1 MSAPVHTLEA
11 ARAHLAAGR
20 AAEAE
25 AECAGLLRQNEGDV
39 HALHLLALIRA
50 QTGRLAEGAA
60 LLERAVALA
69 PDSPAAR
76 SDLGAMLIMLKR
88 AEAAET
94 HLRAAVALNPGSV
107 ETLVHLGNA
116 LHARGEFPGAEETY
130 RAALRLDPR
139 HVRALMSLGNLLHD
153 LRRPA
158 DALEF
163 LSAAAGLAPGAA
175 ATHLFLGNCLRDL
188 ARPDEAAASYRR
200 GLLIEPRNADL
211 NENLGHVLKAQG
223 HYAEAILCYRASGNP
238 FARALALECEL
249 RLGRTA
255 DFFAWLEAHAAEEAT
270 NLHSASLSAYASW
283 HLGRPDPHRF
293 CPEPLSRVRVVDR
306 YTAPADAAF
315 LQALIR
321 EGKQLATMWEPYGV
335 TTKQGFQSGGNIFA
349 HGYEALAQL
358 HADLVEELQRYRAA
372 LAPAGMALAERWP
385 AKMQLHGWFV
395 RLLTGGHQQSHNH
408 PIGWMSGCLYLQMPA
423 QAAAGEGAIEFSLDS
438 GGYPSLSDRPGP
450 TVLHQ
455 PKPGQVAFFPSSA
468 YHRTIPFRSDE
479 ERLCIAFDLLPE

>member
-1 MSAPVHTLEA
+1 MSVSENTLDA
-11 ARAHLAAGR
+11 ARAHLAGGR

-25 AECAGLLRQNEGDV
+25 AACIELLRQDDADV
-39 HALHLLALIRA
+39 HTLHLLALIRA
-50 QTGRLAEGAA
+50 QTGRVAEGAA
-60 LLERAVALA
+60 LLERVVGLA
-69 PDSPAAR
+69 PESAAAR
-76 SDLGAMLIMLKR
+76 SDLGAMLILLKR
-88 AEAAET
+88 PEAAEP
-94 HLRAAVALNPGSV
+94 HLLAAVALNPASV
-107 ETLVHLGNA
+107 EARVHLGNA
-116 LHARGEFPGAEETY
+116 LHARGEFKAAEEVY
-130 RAALRLDPR
+130 RAALQLAPR
-139 HVRALMSLGNLLHD
+139 HVRGLMSLGNLLHD

-163 LSAAAGLAPGAA
+163 LTAAAGQAPGAA

-188 ARPDEAAASYRR
+188 SRPDDAIASYRR
-200 GLLIEPRNADL
+200 ALLIEPGNADV

-223 HYAEAILCYRASGNP
+223 RYEEAIICFRASGNQY
-238 FARALALECEL
+238 ARALALECEL

-255 DFFAWLEAHAAEEAT
+255 EFFAYLESHAAEEAA

-293 CPEPLSRVRVVDR
+293 CPEPLSQVRVVDL
-306 YTAPADAAF
+306 YTAPGDAAF

-321 EGKQLATMWEPYGV
+321 EGKQLAIMWEPYGV

-349 HGYEALAQL
+349 HGYEALARLQN
-358 HADLVEELQRYRAA
+358 DLIDQLQRYRAA

-385 AKMQLHGWFV
+385 AQMRLHGWFV

-408 PIGWMSGCLYLQMPA
+408 PFGWMSGCLYLQMPEH
-423 QAAAGEGAIEFSLDS
+423 AASGEGAIEFGLDS
-438 GGYPSLSDRPGP
+438 GAYPRLSERQGP

-479 ERLCIAFDLLPE
+479 ERLCIAFDLLPG